1 MRISDWSSDVCSS
14 DLSLPGLSPR
24 PGSWIEETGVFIL
37 SSRFEGFPN
46 VLAEAMAAGLPVIAF
61 DCAYGPGDLI
71 IPGQNG
77 ILVPPEDVALLAT
90 AMTDLLSRRQLQAQL
105 GSAAKRDARRFLPDA
120 QSEERSGGPE
130 GVVQSRY
137 RW

>member
-77 ILVPPEDVALLAT
+77 ILVPPADVAL
-90 AMTDLLSRRQLQAQL
+90 R
-105 GSAAKRDARRFLPDA
+105 
-120 QSEERSGGPE
+120 SEERRVGKECVSTCR
-130 GVVQSRY
+130 SR
-137 RW
+137 WSPFH